1 MQEMLIF
8 QLFSVELQPKSPVSC
23 KNRHEIFDVQ
33 EYNIK
38 CNTFCLHC
46 PESCIIQNIHDMF
59 DPWV

>member
-38 CNTFCLHC
+38 CNTFYAIIPLNKFLGKSRLFLLHC
-46 PESCIIQNIHDMF
+46 
-59 DPWV
+59 